1 MDESAVSKAILHH
14 IENNFYSVEL
24 DGWRVDFE
32 GIEDDDG
39 NLSNPEQD
47 QENGWSRFVVTKVEN
62 GNEFYVIWD
71 YLSKS
76 IVEFNEG

>member
-1 MDESAVSKAILHH
+1 
-14 IENNFYSVEL
+14 
-24 DGWRVDFE
+24 
-32 GIEDDDG
+32 
-39 NLSNPEQD
+39 LSTPEQD